1 MAKNI
6 YEVRLYEMT
15 LYTLT
20 VETDQSEEE
29 VMEDVS
35 RHSQDTFE
43 KAQATDS
50 WLDQVEVEL
59 IGTVEEEE

>member
-6 YEVRLYEMT
+6 YEVRLYETT
-15 LYTLT
+15 LHTLT
-20 VETDQSEEE
+20 VETDQSEKE
-29 VMEDVS
+29 VMEDVLQ
-35 RHSQDTFE
+35 HSQDTFE
-43 KAQATDS
+43 KAQAADS

>member
-1 MAKNI
+1 
-6 YEVRLYEMT
+6 MT

>member
-1 MAKNI
+1 MAKKI
-6 YEVRLYEMT
+6 YEVRLYETT

-29 VMEDVS
+29 VMEDVLQ
-35 RHSQDTFE
+35 HSQDTFE
-43 KAQATDS
+43 KAQLTDS
-50 WLDQVEVEL
+50 WLDHVEVEL